1 MRILMI
7 EDDKDLCRAV
17 ALHMEKEG
25 YEIDIAN
32 DGEMGLY
39 YLLEGSH
46 DLVLLDRMLPKTD
59 GITLLKR
66 LRRQGNA
73 VPVLLLTALGSTD
86 DKVDGLDAGAD
97 DYLAKPFAMR
107 ELLARVRALI
117 RRPAK
122 LTESREIRFGSLVLD
137 SDALYLEGDKGR
149 CGLSKKEGELLRV
162 LMQHGGTTLTRSVLF
177 AHVWG
182 ADADAMEASLDSY
195 AHFIRRRLAAV
206 SRSMQLVTVRGVGY
220 RLEETA

>member
-7 EDDKDLCRAV
+7 EDDGDLCKAV
-17 ALHMEKEG
+17 SLHMQKEG
-25 YEIDIAN
+25 HEMDIAQ

-39 YLLEGSH
+39 YLLEGSY
-46 DLVLLDRMLPKTD
+46 DLVLLDRMLPKID

-66 LRRQGNA
+66 VRKQGNST
-73 VPVLLLTALGSTD
+73 PVLLLTALSSTD
-86 DKVDGLDAGAD
+86 DKVAGLDAGAD

-107 ELLARVRALI
+107 ELLARVRALT

-122 LTESREIRFGSLVLD
+122 LTGSAEIRFGPLMLD
-137 SDALYLEGDKGR
+137 ISSLYLEGEKGR

-162 LMQHGGTTLTRSVLF
+162 LMQHGGTTLSRAALF

-182 ADADAMEASLDSY
+182 ADTEVEEASLDSY

-206 SRSMQLVTVRGVGY
+206 SCHAQLVTVRGVGY
-220 RLEETA
+220 RLEEAQ